1 VLLLGLAWQADF
13 ERLLIELSGIEP
25 GMIALAFAA
34 IVATN
39 CVRAANWYQLLR
51 ALNVVRRPAY
61 LRTLYCHFCGGFF
74 GQMIP
79 STAGMDAVRACL
91 AHYSFGSHVAVTGA
105 SVFVLNA
112 VSWMAASAFGLLG
125 LRFLQVQHEL
135 PQPLGAAGFLFLG
148 AITCAA
154 LGYWVLRGRSEALLR
169 RIGRLDQRR
178 PALARAL
185 RKFVESVLLF
195 ERARVRILPVFF
207 VAALVHLAQAGV
219 LVLVAAS
226 VGAPVGLAEA
236 LVLLPLGALANLAP
250 ISIAGFGLPQLA
262 VGTALSLFGVPAAQ
276 ALLVASVWAALVLL
290 VNAAAGGVAYLWGR
304 PLEVPLPRKV

>member
-1 VLLLGLAWQADF
+1 
-13 ERLLIELSGIEP
+13 
-25 GMIALAFAA
+25 
-34 IVATN
+34 
-39 CVRAANWYQLLR
+39 LLR
-51 ALNVVRRPAY
+51 ALGVVRRPAY

-74 GQMIP
+74 GQVLP

-105 SVFVLNA
+105 SVFVLNV

-125 LRFLQVQHEL
+125 LRFLQLQHEL
-135 PQPLGAAGFLFLG
+135 PPALGAAGFLFLG
-148 AITCAA
+148 AIICAA
-154 LGYWVLRGRSEALLR
+154 LGYLLLR
-169 RIGRLDQRR
+169 QRSAGLLHRIDGLARRR
-178 PALARAL
+178 PTLARAL

-195 ERARVRILPVFF
+195 EQARVRILPVFL

-219 LVLVAAS
+219 LVLVAGAI
-226 VGAPVGLAEA
+226 GAPVGLAEA

-276 ALLVASVWAALVLL
+276 ALLVASIWAALVLA
-290 VNAAAGGVAYLWGR
+290 VNAAAGGIAYLLGR
-304 PLEVPLPRKV
+304 PLAVPLPRKV